1 MHFLCFNKP
10 FLEEGQCLKA
20 GECALLFREMKRN
33 SLCFLL
39 CIMRSIGSHFDEG
52 VHMVFWTLGTSFIS
66 KMGLFFSAFP
76 NLKM

>member
-1 MHFLCFNKP
+1 MFKSRGMCFVVPGN
-10 FLEEGQCLKA
+10 EE
-20 GECALLFREMKRN
+20 ALTV
-33 SLCFLL
+33 LL
-39 CIMRSIGSHFDEG
+39 VVHYMRSIGSHFDEG